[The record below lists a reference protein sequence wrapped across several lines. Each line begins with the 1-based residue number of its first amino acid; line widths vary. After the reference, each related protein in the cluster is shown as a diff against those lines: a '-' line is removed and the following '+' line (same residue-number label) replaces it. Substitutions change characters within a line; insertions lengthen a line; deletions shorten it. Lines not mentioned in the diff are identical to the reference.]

1 MAVKDSGR
9 KSTKRKQVEE
19 EEVAQPTELPSNGGL
34 EMLSDEEDGDASSD
48 DGHVDEF
55 PEIVDESSSE
65 ESDYEDE
72 EDEDEEEEEDSED
85 NGDESDANSDD
96 SLHVFPKA
104 KTIISDITQQP
115 KIVYP
120 EIEPNYDSDSSTEDV
135 SNCALTSMQNH

>member
-1 MAVKDSGR
+1 MAVKDAGR

-19 EEVAQPTELPSNGGL
+19 EDVAQPEELPSNGGL

-55 PEIVDESSSE
+55 PEIVNESSSE
-65 ESDYEDE
+65 ESDYEEDE
-72 EDEDEEEEEDSED
+72 EDDEGDEDEEDSEE
-85 NGDESDANSDD
+85 NDEASDADSDD

-135 SNCALTSMQNH
+135 SKCTLTSM